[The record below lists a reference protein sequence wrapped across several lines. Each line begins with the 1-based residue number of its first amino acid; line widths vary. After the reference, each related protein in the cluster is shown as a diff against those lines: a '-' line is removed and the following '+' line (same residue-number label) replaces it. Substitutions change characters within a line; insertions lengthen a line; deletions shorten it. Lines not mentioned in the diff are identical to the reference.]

1 MSIEKLDR
9 YGGTGRGAYFN
20 QENDQ
25 VVIIT
30 GETQSDTFCE
40 GAAEDKRNQPPGQRP
55 KCQIPL
61 DGG

>member
-1 MSIEKLDR
+1 MSIKKMDR

-40 GAAEDKRNQPPGQRP
+40 GTAEDKRNQPPGQ
-55 KCQIPL
+55 
-61 DGG
+61 